1 MTPAKRS
8 EAEDSIEAKFVFC
21 LETCSKRQRRKPHE
35 LEIRAK
41 PTIATYKMPHSYNLL
56 MFYNIPPK
64 RNKENMFFYAYL
76 LSDSDGV
83 EEK

>member
-1 MTPAKRS
+1 
-8 EAEDSIEAKFVFC
+8 
-21 LETCSKRQRRKPHE
+21 
-35 LEIRAK
+35 
-41 PTIATYKMPHSYNLL
+41 MPHSYNLL
-56 MFYNIPPK
+56 MFYKIPPK